1 MALGCKPIL
10 ANKKT
15 IEKFCGHTFSFTDEY
30 KASERGS
37 RYFKLGY
44 NKSMYLI

>member
-30 KASERGS
+30 KLCERG
-37 RYFKLGY
+37 RMYFQLEHSKL
-44 NKSMYLI
+44 MLLI